1 MTMTSTT
8 QRIAIAIA
16 MSLLASTGAQ
26 AQQEPATQPA
36 PQQPEAAQPK
46 PALQAKA
53 PSLGYGLGEGVDDP
67 LKAAED
73 SLKANGFV
81 EGYNKKADRFV
92 AIGVGSLAEVKA
104 TPNATD
110 LEEFANRRTAAYGIA
125 MSNAKQ
131 RLAEFVAAEISSSVK
146 TAYSEPDVGAQQVAA
161 IPGAARIKELVDK
174 AAGEPANRS
183 AVLASDEFASAVK
196 VVAIQEIGGLQSFQT
211 FEQVDAGGKVGT
223 VVVIAM
229 LSPNSKKMQAAMLGK
244 GGMAKGE
251 SQGPVSDWISA
262 VEAEGRLM
270 FTQGV
275 VQRVNENGEVT
286 LVAFSQ
292 ASPRLNNRRSLD
304 NAAGKATAQAQQMLR
319 QFAGELVASDVG
331 RTVGYSLKDYADGS
345 QDYLDNSAFST
356 RVEAVAKE
364 LSLPGN
370 ARVKTKYDTYPAT
383 GLPIATVAVEWNVS
397 SALAANELKASLDK
411 FAGSR
416 GGTGLGGI
424 QSKPPEKPKVGADGK
439 LIDPAKPAVPVKP
452 APPKRPTSGA
462 GASGSGG

>member
-8 QRIAIAIA
+8 QRIAIALA
-16 MSLLASTGAQ
+16 MSLLAGAGAQ

-92 AIGVGSLAEVKA
+92 AIGVGSLGEVKVEEDPD
-104 TPNATD
+104 TTD
-110 LEEFANRRTAAYGIA
+110 LEKFARMRFAAFQIA
-125 MSNAKQ
+125 MASAKQ

-161 IPGAARIKELVDK
+161 VPGAARVKELLDK
-174 AAGEPANRS
+174 AAGEPAKRA

-223 VVVIAM
+223 IVVIAM
-229 LSPNSKKMQAAMLGK
+229 LSPNSKKVQAAMLGR

-251 SQGPVSDWISA
+251 SQGSVADWIAA

-292 ASPRLNNRRSLD
+292 ASPKLNNRRSLD
-304 NAAGKATAQAQQMLR
+304 IAANKAKVQAQQMLR

-331 RTVGYSLKDYADGS
+331 RTVAYSLKDYADGS
-345 QDYLDNSAFST
+345 QDYLDNSTFQT
-356 RVEAVAKE
+356 RVAAVAKD
-364 LSLPGN
+364 LLLPGN
-370 ARVKTKYDTYPAT
+370 ALVKTKYDTYPAT
-383 GLPIATVAVEWNVS
+383 GVPIATVAVEWNVS
-397 SALAANELKASLDK
+397 NALAGNELKASLDK
-411 FAGSR
+411 VAGSR

-424 QSKPPEKPKVGADGK
+424 QSKPPEQPKVGADGK
-439 LIDPAKPAVPVKP
+439 PVDPAKP